1 MSGRAANN
9 LGNEKIHQLLAA
21 VGSRPT
27 EDTTQIEAQE
37 YNWNEPHYFS
47 SEELVKLN
55 YFAEKVA
62 TAVAGKF
69 ADFCRSEFDVTIAS
83 ATQHFADEFL
93 NHPSD
98 GEQKDYYLAFGT
110 DQEHLCGLVGI
121 PEKTAVVWATQLLG
135 DSGSEE
141 SDSSRDLSQL
151 EESLLFD
158 LASAL
163 VEVFSR
169 LYKTS
174 DFQPAGSI
182 VKGQWP
188 LELPDTEEVFK
199 ITFNVKKAVPD
210 SKEQGLGAYF
220 LIPCSK
226 LELIAGKSSQAAG
239 ESSAGDTSRA
249 VLSHLQEMP
258 VIVKAQ
264 LASTVLTFEE
274 VMNLQA
280 DDILL
285 LDKRVE
291 QPVELVVD
299 NRRVCY
305 GWPAK
310 SAGKYAVAITA
321 TAFGDT
327 A

>member
-1 MSGRAANN
+1 M
-9 LGNEKIHQLLAA
+9 EKIHQLLAA
-21 VGSRPT
+21 VGSEPA
-27 EDTTQIEAQE
+27 EDTTQIEAKE

-47 SEELVKLN
+47 SEQLVKLD
-55 YFAEKVA
+55 YFTETVAGAMAEKF
-62 TAVAGKF
+62 T
-69 ADFCRSEFDVTIAS
+69 DFCRSEFDVTIAS
-83 ATQHFADEFL
+83 TTQHFVDEFL
-93 NHPSD
+93 NDSSD

-110 DQEHLCGLVGI
+110 DQEHLCGLIGI
-121 PEKTAVVWATQLLG
+121 PGKTAVVWATQLLG

-141 SDSSRDLSQL
+141 GDSGRDLSQL
-151 EESLLFD
+151 EESLLLD
-158 LASAL
+158 LTSAL
-163 VEVFSR
+163 VEVFSG
-169 LYKTS
+169 LYTTS
-174 DFQPAGSI
+174 DFQPAESI

-188 LELPDTEEVFK
+188 LELPGTEEVFK

-210 SKEQGLGAYF
+210 SDEQGAGAYF
-220 LIPCSK
+220 LIPCSR
-226 LELIAGKSSQAAG
+226 LELIAGKSAQAAG

-249 VLSHLQEMP
+249 VLSHLQEMS

-264 LASTVLTFEE
+264 LASTVPTFEE
-274 VMNLQA
+274 IMNLQE

-285 LDKRVE
+285 LDKRVD

-299 NRRVCY
+299 NRSICY

-310 SAGKYAVAITA
+310 SDGKYAVTITA